1 MKLNEWNSNNKDRLE
16 QMYKGRTIRIED
28 MNGEPQYT
36 GKTGIVMY
44 VDDIG
49 QLHGT
54 WGGCAIIP
62 GEDEFTV
69 LD

>member
-1 MKLNEWNSNNKDRLE
+1 MNDKKYFESLIGKN
-16 QMYKGRTIRIED
+16 IEIVY

-36 GKTGIVMY
+36 GKTGTLTH
-44 VDDIG
+44 VDDMC

-62 GEDEFTV
+62 GEDVFRIG
-69 LD
+69 D